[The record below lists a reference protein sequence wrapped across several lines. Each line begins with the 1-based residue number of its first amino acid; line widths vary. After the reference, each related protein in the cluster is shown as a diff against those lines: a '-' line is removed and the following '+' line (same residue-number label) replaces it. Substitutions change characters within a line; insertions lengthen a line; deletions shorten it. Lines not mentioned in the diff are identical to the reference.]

1 MSEVSDPTF
10 QPAGLSGLS
19 ALAGVSGLDL
29 STVSTDYPIL
39 QPGVYPFN
47 IQKAYYDKSKPVQVT
62 DPSTGESHEHV
73 SELIKLELVT
83 TQPVNDKNGQPVG
96 PGYKLNKSIA
106 LTPTDKMDVRMIL
119 GNVAQLLEAVFGE
132 EERKKIDLGSFDVA
146 MLTNQPVLVRVA
158 TAPEKDGY
166 PEKTQV
172 SRFVKKEAGKPV
184 GAGPLPPPAHSS
196 I

>member
-1 MSEVSDPTF
+1 MSEDPTF

-39 QPGVYPFN
+39 QPGIVPFL
-47 IQKAYYDKSKPVQVT
+47 IQKAYYDKSKPKQVT
-62 DPSTGESHEHV
+62 DPTTGETHNHV
-73 SELIKLELVT
+73 SELIMLELVT
-83 TQPVNDKNGQPVG
+83 TQPVNDKSGQPVG
-96 PGYKLNKSIA
+96 PGYKLTHRLA

-172 SRFVKKEAGKPV
+172 SRFVKKEASKTGSTSTMQ
-184 GAGPLPPPAHSS
+184 APAHST